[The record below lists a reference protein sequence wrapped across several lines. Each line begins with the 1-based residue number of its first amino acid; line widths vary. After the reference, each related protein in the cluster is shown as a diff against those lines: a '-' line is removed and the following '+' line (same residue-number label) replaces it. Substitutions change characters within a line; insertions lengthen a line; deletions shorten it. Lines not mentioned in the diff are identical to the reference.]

1 MLEHIATFLKKILWL
16 WLENI
21 KTLTKYSEGSEILA
35 K

>member
-1 MLEHIATFLKKILWL
+1 MLEHIATFLKEILWL

-21 KTLTKYSEGSEILA
+21 KTLTKCSEGSKIVA